1 MFFKLRGYIVLKM
14 FTSKNR
20 WVYEILLKPFDLT
33 LDIYERIKYRKF
45 YRMIKRINKIL
56 DQN

>member
-1 MFFKLRGYIVLKM
+1 M